1 MLITGLEHNKELLIN
16 FGTKIREARIAKLIT
31 QKELSDKTGI
41 SLRTISSIENGSD
54 TSFSNIIC
62 VLKALNLIPALFEI
76 FPNNV
81 QTINFPTKKPLR
93 FKKSNKNNDWKWGD
107 DK

>member
-1 MLITGLEHNKELLIN
+1 MLITGLESNKELLIT
-16 FGTKIREARIAKLIT
+16 FGIKIREARIAKLIT
-31 QKELSDKTGI
+31 QKDLSDKTGI
-41 SLRTISSIENGSD
+41 SLRTISSIENGKD

-62 VLKALNLIPALFEI
+62 ILKALNLVPALFDY

-81 QTINFPTKKPLR
+81 EHKETKTKKSQR
-93 FKKSNKNNDWKWGD
+93 FKKSNKNNGWEWGE